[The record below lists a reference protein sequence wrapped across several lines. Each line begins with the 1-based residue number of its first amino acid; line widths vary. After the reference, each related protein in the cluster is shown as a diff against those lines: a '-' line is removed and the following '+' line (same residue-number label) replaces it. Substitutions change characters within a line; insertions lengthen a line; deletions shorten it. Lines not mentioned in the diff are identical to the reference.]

1 MKRALAVAVVAGL
14 SAFYIPTGPVK
25 AANAN
30 SATRYQLNAS
40 LPEVKFDGVAL
51 GDALDFLRDVSGINM
66 TVNWKAMEAAG
77 VTKDTPVT
85 LRLRN
90 VSARKALEMV
100 LAEAGGSSALTYDV
114 DEGVVEIT
122 TRELADQRMY
132 TKVYPIEDLLMEIPD
147 FTDAPI
153 FDLTSLS
160 NSSSGGGRG
169 GVGGGVGGGGG
180 YGGGGGGGSGSSGGL
195 FGNTNNSQNKQQQTG
210 KTKQE
215 RAQELVDLIRS
226 TITPDVW
233 VENGGKAAIRY
244 WSGNLIVTAPR
255 SVQEAIGG
263 PLD

>member
-1 MKRALAVAVVAGL
+1 MKRSLAIAVVAGL
-14 SAFYIPTGPVK
+14 SALYIPTGPAK

-30 SATRYQLNAS
+30 ATARYQLNSS

-51 GDALDFLRDVSGINM
+51 GDALDFLRDVSGINL
-66 TVNWKAMEAAG
+66 TVNWKALEAAG
-77 VTKDTPVT
+77 VTKDMPVT

-90 VSARKALEMV
+90 ISARKALEMV
-100 LAEAGGSSALTYDV
+100 LAEAGGSSTLTYDV
-114 DEGVVEIT
+114 DEGVVEVT
-122 TRELADQRMY
+122 TKELADQRMY
-132 TKVYPIEDLLMEIPD
+132 TKVYPIEDLIMEIPD

-160 NSSSGGGRG
+160 NQANGGGMG

-180 YGGGGGGGSGSSGGL
+180 YGGGGGGGQSGGL
-195 FGNTNNSQNKQQQTG
+195 FGNNSNSQSRQQQQTG

-255 SVQEAIGG
+255 SVHEAIGG

>member
-14 SAFYIPTGPVK
+14 SAFYIPSGSAK

-30 SATRYQLNAS
+30 STARYQLNAS

-66 TVNWKAMEAAG
+66 TVNWKALEAAG
-77 VTKDTPVT
+77 VTKDMPVT

-90 VSARKALEMV
+90 ISARKALEMV
-100 LAEAGGSSALTYDV
+100 LDGAAGSDKLTYDV
-114 DEGVVEIT
+114 DEGVVEVT
-122 TRELADQRMY
+122 TKELADQRMI
-132 TKVYPIEDLLMEIPD
+132 TKVYPIEDLIMEIPD

-160 NSSSGGGRG
+160 NQSNGGGSG

-180 YGGGGGGGSGSSGGL
+180 YGGGGGGGGQSGGL
-195 FGNTNNSQNKQQQTG
+195 FGNNSNSQSRQQKTGQTKQQ
-210 KTKQE
+210 
-215 RAQELVDLIRS
+215 RAQDLVDLIRS

-255 SVQEAIGG
+255 SVHEAIGG

>member
-14 SAFYIPTGPVK
+14 SAFYVPTGPVK

-30 SATRYQLNAS
+30 SAVRYQLNS
-40 LPEVKFDGVAL
+40 TLPEVKFDGVAL

-66 TVNWKAMEAAG
+66 TVNWKALEAAG

-90 VSARKALEMV
+90 ISARKAMEMV

-122 TRELADQRMY
+122 TKELADQRMY
-132 TKVYPIEDLLMEIPD
+132 TKVYPIEDLIMEIPD

-160 NSSSGGGRG
+160 NQNSGGGGYG
-169 GVGGGVGGGGG
+169 GAGGGVGGGGG
-180 YGGGGGGGSGSSGGL
+180 YGGGGGGSGSGGL
-195 FGNTNNSQNKQQQTG
+195 FGNSSSQQNRQQQTG

-233 VENGGKAAIRY
+233 QENGGKAAIRY